1 MVKRIAVAVHGK
13 GLEKSGLFPI
23 SWLKGRLFFQVG
35 KLPVMTFPIVNGL
48 RTVEF
53 GNPGESRD
61 KLISLILDGN
71 KRATAGTLEWDY
83 IAENEPIETV
93 GEKLAVLDN
102 LNQHIATIQVNRVEV
117 KRFADVPDEFALAE
131 AEGDLSG
138 DDFRAS
144 HYDFWTK
151 NGSPITDE
159 TEIVL
164 VYFDLI
170 EDLRKS
176 Q

>member
-1 MVKRIAVAVHGK
+1 M
-13 GLEKSGLFPI
+13 S
-23 SWLKGRLFFQVG
+23 
-35 KLPVMTFPIVNGL
+35 FPIVNGM
-48 RTVEF
+48 RTIEF
-53 GNPGESRD
+53 GNPGESRE

-102 LNQHIATIQVNRVEV
+102 QNRHIATIQVAHVEV
-117 KRFADVPDEFALAE
+117 KRFADVPTEFALAE

-144 HYDFWTK
+144 HFDFWSK
-151 NGSPITDE
+151 LGLDIKDE

-170 EDLRKS
+170 DDLRNS
-176 Q
+176 L

>member
-1 MVKRIAVAVHGK
+1 MSFA
-13 GLEKSGLFPI
+13 
-23 SWLKGRLFFQVG
+23 
-35 KLPVMTFPIVNGL
+35 MVNGM

-53 GNPGESRD
+53 GNPGASRE

-71 KRATAGTLEWDY
+71 KRATAGTLQWDY

-93 GEKLAVLDN
+93 GEKLAIIDN
-102 LNQHIATIQVNRVEV
+102 QNQHIATIQATRVEV
-117 KRFADVPDEFALAE
+117 KRFADVPTEFALAE
-131 AEGDLSG
+131 AEGDLTG
-138 DDFRAS
+138 DDFRVS
-144 HYDFWTK
+144 HFGFWSK
-151 NGSPITDE
+151 LGLDITDE

-176 Q
+176 L

>member
-1 MVKRIAVAVHGK
+1 
-13 GLEKSGLFPI
+13 
-23 SWLKGRLFFQVG
+23 
-35 KLPVMTFPIVNGL
+35 MTFPVVNGL
-48 RTVEF
+48 RSIEF

-61 KLISLILDGN
+61 RILSFLLDGN

-83 IAENEPIETV
+83 LAENEAIETV

-102 LNQHIATIQVNRVEV
+102 HNQHIATIQVNRVDV

-138 DDFRAS
+138 DDFRDS
-144 HYDFWTK
+144 HSAFWSK
-151 NGSPITDE
+151 LGLEITDE

-170 EDLRKS
+170 EDLRNS
-176 Q
+176 L

>member
-1 MVKRIAVAVHGK
+1 
-13 GLEKSGLFPI
+13 
-23 SWLKGRLFFQVG
+23 
-35 KLPVMTFPIVNGL
+35 MTFPIVNGM

-61 KLISLILDGN
+61 RLISQILDGN

-83 IAENEPIETV
+83 VAENEPIESV

-102 LNQHIATIQVNRVEV
+102 ENRHIATIQATRVEV
-117 KRFADVPDEFALAE
+117 RRFADVPTEFALAE

-144 HYDFWTK
+144 HFAFWSK
-151 NGSPITDE
+151 LGLDIKDE

-170 EDLRKS
+170 EDLRHS
-176 Q
+176 L

>member
-1 MVKRIAVAVHGK
+1 
-13 GLEKSGLFPI
+13 
-23 SWLKGRLFFQVG
+23 
-35 KLPVMTFPIVNGL
+35 MTFPVVNGL
-48 RTVEF
+48 RTIEF

-61 KLISLILDGN
+61 KLISFILDGN

-138 DDFRAS
+138 DD
-144 HYDFWTK
+144 
-151 NGSPITDE
+151 
-159 TEIVL
+159 L
-164 VYFDLI
+164 
-170 EDLRKS
+170 
-176 Q
+176 

>member
-1 MVKRIAVAVHGK
+1 
-13 GLEKSGLFPI
+13 
-23 SWLKGRLFFQVG
+23 
-35 KLPVMTFPIVNGL
+35 MTFPIVNGM

-61 KLISLILDGN
+61 RLISLILDGN

-83 IAENEPIETV
+83 VAENEPIESV

-102 LNQHIATIQVNRVEV
+102 ENRHIATIQATRVEV
-117 KRFADVPDEFALAE
+117 KRFADVPTEFALAE

-144 HYDFWTK
+144 HFAFWSK
-151 NGSPITDE
+151 LGLDIKDE

-170 EDLRKS
+170 EDLRNS
-176 Q
+176 L

>member
-1 MVKRIAVAVHGK
+1 
-13 GLEKSGLFPI
+13 
-23 SWLKGRLFFQVG
+23 
-35 KLPVMTFPIVNGL
+35 VNGL
-48 RTVEF
+48 RSVEF

-83 IAENEPIETV
+83 LAENEPIETV
-93 GEKLAVLDN
+93 GEKLAVIDN
-102 LNQHIATIQVNRVEV
+102 HNKHVATIQATRVEV
-117 KRFADVPDEFALAE
+117 SRFADVPDEFALAE

-138 DDFRAS
+138 DDFRES
-144 HYDFWTK
+144 HFAFWSK
-151 NGSPITDE
+151 LGLSITDE

-170 EDLRKS
+170 EDLRDENDRQLRNK
-176 Q
+176 

>member
-1 MVKRIAVAVHGK
+1 MSFRV
-13 GLEKSGLFPI
+13 
-23 SWLKGRLFFQVG
+23 
-35 KLPVMTFPIVNGL
+35 VNGL
-48 RTVEF
+48 RSIEF

-61 KLISLILDGN
+61 RLITLILDGN

-102 LNQHIATIQVNRVEV
+102 ENRHIATIQATRVEV
-117 KRFADVPDEFALAE
+117 KRFTDVPTEFALAE

-138 DDFRAS
+138 DDFRVS
-144 HYDFWTK
+144 HFAFWSK
-151 NGSPITDE
+151 LGLEITDE

-170 EDLRKS
+170 EDRRNSL
-176 Q
+176 

>member
-1 MVKRIAVAVHGK
+1 
-13 GLEKSGLFPI
+13 
-23 SWLKGRLFFQVG
+23 
-35 KLPVMTFPIVNGL
+35 MTFPLVNGL
-48 RTVEF
+48 RSIEF

-61 KLISLILDGN
+61 KLVSLILDGN

-83 IAENEPIETV
+83 MAENEPIETV

-102 LNQHIATIQVNRVEV
+102 EGRQIATIQATRVEV
-117 KRFADVPDEFALAE
+117 TRFADVPTEFALAE

-144 HYDFWTK
+144 HYSYWSKLGLEIKD
-151 NGSPITDE
+151 D

-164 VYFDLI
+164 LYFELV
-170 EDLRKS
+170 EDLRKTIGFAE
-176 Q
+176 

>member
-1 MVKRIAVAVHGK
+1 
-13 GLEKSGLFPI
+13 
-23 SWLKGRLFFQVG
+23 
-35 KLPVMTFPIVNGL
+35 MTFPIVNGL
-48 RTVEF
+48 RTIEF

-61 KLISLILDGN
+61 KLISFILDGN

-83 IAENEPIETV
+83 MSENEPIETV
-93 GEKLAVLDN
+93 GEKLAVIDN
-102 LNQHIATIQVNRVEV
+102 QNQHIATIQATRVDV
-117 KRFADVPDEFALAE
+117 KRFADVPTEFALAE

-144 HYDFWTK
+144 HFAFWSK
-151 NGSPITDE
+151 LGLDIRDD

-170 EDLRKS
+170 EDLRNS
-176 Q
+176 L

>member
-1 MVKRIAVAVHGK
+1 M
-13 GLEKSGLFPI
+13 SFP
-23 SWLKGRLFFQVG
+23 R
-35 KLPVMTFPIVNGL
+35 VNGM
-48 RTVEF
+48 RTIEF
-53 GNPGESRD
+53 GNPGESRE

-102 LNQHIATIQVNRVEV
+102 ENRHIATIQVTRVEL
-117 KRFADVPDEFALAE
+117 KRFAEVPTEFALAE

-144 HYDFWTK
+144 HFDFWSK
-151 NGSPITDE
+151 LGLDITDE

-170 EDLRKS
+170 EDLRNS
-176 Q
+176 L

>member
-83 IAENEPIETV
+83 IEENEPIETV

-102 LNQHIATIQVNRVEV
+102 HDQHIATIQATRVEV
-117 KRFADVPDEFALAE
+117 RKFAEVPDEFALAE
-131 AEGDLSG
+131 AEGDLNG
-138 DDFRAS
+138 DDFRES
-144 HYDFWTK
+144 HYGFWSK
-151 NGSPITDE
+151 LGLPITDD

-170 EDLRKS
+170 EDLRKR
-176 Q
+176 

>member
-1 MVKRIAVAVHGK
+1 M
-13 GLEKSGLFPI
+13 
-23 SWLKGRLFFQVG
+23 
-35 KLPVMTFPIVNGL
+35 
-48 RTVEF
+48 RTIEF
-53 GNPGESRD
+53 GNPGESRE

-102 LNQHIATIQVNRVEV
+102 GNRHIATIQVTRVEV
-117 KRFADVPDEFALAE
+117 KRFADVPTEFALAE

-144 HYDFWTK
+144 HFDFWSRLGLDIK
-151 NGSPITDE
+151 DE

-170 EDLRKS
+170 DDLRNCL
-176 Q
+176 

>member
-1 MVKRIAVAVHGK
+1 M
-13 GLEKSGLFPI
+13 
-23 SWLKGRLFFQVG
+23 
-35 KLPVMTFPIVNGL
+35 

-61 KLISLILDGN
+61 KLISHILDGN

-102 LNQHIATIQVNRVEV
+102 QNRHIATIQVTRVEV
-117 KRFADVPDEFALAE
+117 KRFADVPTEFALAE

-144 HYDFWTK
+144 HFDFWSK
-151 NGSPITDE
+151 LGLDIKDE

-170 EDLRKS
+170 EDLRS
-176 Q
+176 S

>member
-1 MVKRIAVAVHGK
+1 
-13 GLEKSGLFPI
+13 
-23 SWLKGRLFFQVG
+23 
-35 KLPVMTFPIVNGL
+35 MTFPVVNGL
-48 RTVEF
+48 RSIEF

-102 LNQHIATIQVNRVEV
+102 NNQQIATIQATRVEV

-138 DDFRAS
+138 DDFRES
-144 HYDFWTK
+144 HSAFWSK
-151 NGSPITDE
+151 LGLEITAE

-170 EDLRKS
+170 EDRRKS
-176 Q
+176 L

>member
-1 MVKRIAVAVHGK
+1 M
-13 GLEKSGLFPI
+13 
-23 SWLKGRLFFQVG
+23 
-35 KLPVMTFPIVNGL
+35 
-48 RTVEF
+48 RTIEF
-53 GNPGESRD
+53 GNPGESRE

-102 LNQHIATIQVNRVEV
+102 ENRHIATIQVTRVEL
-117 KRFADVPDEFALAE
+117 KRFAEVPTEFALAE

-144 HYDFWTK
+144 HFDFWSK
-151 NGSPITDE
+151 LGLDIKDE

-170 EDLRKS
+170 QDLRNTY
-176 Q
+176 

>member
-1 MVKRIAVAVHGK
+1 M
-13 GLEKSGLFPI
+13 
-23 SWLKGRLFFQVG
+23 
-35 KLPVMTFPIVNGL
+35 

-61 KLISLILDGN
+61 KLISHILDGN

-102 LNQHIATIQVNRVEV
+102 QNRHIATIQVTRVEV
-117 KRFADVPDEFALAE
+117 KRFADVPTEFALAE

-144 HYDFWTK
+144 HFNFWSK
-151 NGSPITDE
+151 LGLDIKDE

-170 EDLRKS
+170 EDLRNS
-176 Q
+176 Y

>member
-1 MVKRIAVAVHGK
+1 
-13 GLEKSGLFPI
+13 
-23 SWLKGRLFFQVG
+23 
-35 KLPVMTFPIVNGL
+35 MTFPIVNGM

-53 GNPGESRD
+53 GNPGESRN

-83 IAENEPIETV
+83 VAENEPIESV

-102 LNQHIATIQVNRVEV
+102 ENRHIATIQATRVEV
-117 KRFADVPDEFALAE
+117 RRFADVPTEFALAE

-144 HYDFWTK
+144 HFAFWSK
-151 NGSPITDE
+151 LGLDIKDE

-170 EDLRKS
+170 EDLRHS
-176 Q
+176 L

>member
-1 MVKRIAVAVHGK
+1 MTMSSPAYRATLLLQAAKI
-13 GLEKSGLFPI
+13 LT
-23 SWLKGRLFFQVG
+23 
-35 KLPVMTFPIVNGL
+35 MTFPVINGL
-48 RTVEF
+48 RTIEF
-53 GNPGESRD
+53 GNPGASRD
-61 KLISLILDGN
+61 KLISFILDGN

-102 LNQHIATIQVNRVEV
+102 HNQQVATLQVNRVEV

-138 DDFRAS
+138 DDFRVS
-144 HYDFWTK
+144 HFAFWSK
-151 NGSPITDE
+151 LGLDIKDE

-170 EDLRKS
+170 EDLRDS
-176 Q
+176 L

>member
-1 MVKRIAVAVHGK
+1 M
-13 GLEKSGLFPI
+13 
-23 SWLKGRLFFQVG
+23 
-35 KLPVMTFPIVNGL
+35 
-48 RTVEF
+48 RTIEF
-53 GNPGESRD
+53 GNPGESRE

-102 LNQHIATIQVNRVEV
+102 ENRHIATIQVTRVEV
-117 KRFADVPDEFALAE
+117 KRFAEVPTEFALAE

-144 HYDFWTK
+144 HFDFWSK
-151 NGSPITDE
+151 LGLDITDE

-170 EDLRKS
+170 EDLRNS
-176 Q
+176 L